1 MKNNMSSTDRIVRI
15 VVAVILAALYF
26 SGVITGTVG
35 TILTLL
41 AIVFL
46 LTATIGFCPLYTLF
60 GMSTKKKAQ

>member
-60 GMSTKKKAQ
+60 GISTKKKAQ

>member
-60 GMSTKKKAQ
+60 GMSTKKKAE